1 MFVKIWKT
9 LFLKVYAKALQGEGR
24 SLVLIVIAAKF
35 VILETAGRLL
45 SGTCKKIM
53 FAFPSEMD

>member
-1 MFVKIWKT
+1 